1 VKSEDTKVI
10 AETARVHVPVG
21 DEIALRVEELS
32 KLFLPKNS
40 TPVLAMSKV
49 SVEVRSQEVLA
60 LLGPSGCGKSTLLRV
75 IGGLDTDYQGRVE
88 WTSRSSEAG
97 RLATATVFQQDSTLP
112 WLNVSDNIA
121 LGLSGLKL
129 SKQERRDRVEQYS
142 ALVGLEHFRSSY
154 PHELSGGMRQ
164 RVAIARAL
172 AAEPHVLLM
181 DEPLAALDAQT
192 RIVMQS
198 ELVAIW
204 KRTGSTV
211 VYVTHDIEEAV
222 TLADRVIVMTARPG
236 RIKSE
241 RSVAIPRIG
250 QDGRLSEPLELRAMP
265 EFGQLA
271 LALWSDLAEEVGSA
285 LSSERQV
292 SKQ

>member
-1 VKSEDTKVI
+1 
-10 AETARVHVPVG
+10 
-21 DEIALRVEELS
+21 
-32 KLFLPKNS
+32 
-40 TPVLAMSKV
+40 M
-49 SVEVRSQEVLA
+49 
-60 LLGPSGCGKSTLLRV
+60 
-75 IGGLDTDYQGRVE
+75 
-88 WTSRSSEAG
+88 
-97 RLATATVFQQDSTLP
+97 
-112 WLNVSDNIA
+112 
-121 LGLSGLKL
+121 
-129 SKQERRDRVEQYS
+129 
-142 ALVGLEHFRSSY
+142 
-154 PHELSGGMRQ
+154 
-164 RVAIARAL
+164 
-172 AAEPHVLLM
+172 LM

-198 ELVAIW
+198 ELAAIW

-241 RSVAIPRIG
+241 RYVSIRRTG
-250 QDGRLSEPLELRAMP
+250 QDGRLAEPLELRAKP